1 MAEVNNDDVM
11 SAMDRDRAMNIWKK
25 TVESYPVMKDVD
37 FSYKPAGVVQ
47 PEGAGIE
54 TYGVKET
61 DRPTHLPLGKVGIG
75 AWSSQDLTPEG
86 LVGDYLSHH
95 LVYNDPRI
103 SEMYKQFQAQT
114 MANPQ
119 GLEFLKELYRE
130 ATEDRGERRPYNEW
144 LEVSGWPQYLRG
156 YVSRQ
161 FTPENYSKVYSPEQI
176 KLMDQM
182 RQMVGLK

>member
-1 MAEVNNDDVM
+1 MAEVNNDEIM
-11 SAMDRDRAMNIWKK
+11 SALDKDRAMDIWRK

-37 FSYKPAGVVQ
+37 FSYKPSGVEQ

-54 TYGVKET
+54 TYGVQET
-61 DRPTHLPLGKVGIG
+61 YRPAHLPLGKVGIG
-75 AWSSQDLTPEG
+75 AWSSKGLDAEG

-95 LVYNDPRI
+95 LVYNDPKI
-103 SEMYKQFQAQT
+103 AEMYKQFQTQT

-119 GLEFLKELYRE
+119 SQDFLKELYRE
-130 ATEDRGERRPYNEW
+130 SQDFGEKRPYEQW
-144 LEVSGWPQYLRG
+144 LQVSGWPQYLRG